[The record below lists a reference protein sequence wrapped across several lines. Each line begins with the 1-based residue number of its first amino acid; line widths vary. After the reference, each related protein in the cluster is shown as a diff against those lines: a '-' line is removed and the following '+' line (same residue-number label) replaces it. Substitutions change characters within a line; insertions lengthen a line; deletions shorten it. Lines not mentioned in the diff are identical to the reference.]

1 VPSAAG
7 LGTMVG
13 MHHMER
19 DEWLAF
25 VMHGTRTGKLATVRK
40 DGSPHV
46 VPIWFLVDAAEDGDY
61 LVFTTGVD
69 TVKGKAIQRDP
80 RLALCVDTETPPYSF
95 VQLSAEATIF
105 RDLDDQ
111 LEWATRLAAR
121 YMGAELAE
129 AYGKRNAVPDQLLV
143 RARITKVVALAEI
156 AD

>member
-1 VPSAAG
+1 
-7 LGTMVG
+7 

-25 VMHGTRTGKLATVRK
+25 VMQGTRTGKLATVRK

-46 VPIWFLVDAAEDGDY
+46 APVWFLIDAAGGDGDRDGGDGDGDY

-69 TVKGKAIQRDP
+69 TVKGKALRRDP
-80 RLALCVDTETPPYSF
+80 RVAMSVDLEEPPYSF
-95 VQLSAEATIF
+95 VQISAEATIS
-105 RDLDDQ
+105 RDPDAL

-121 YMGAELAE
+121 YMGAKQAD
-129 AYGKRNAVPDQLLV
+129 AYGKRNAVPEELLI

-156 AD
+156 AG